1 MRPSVGFRPTR
12 PDHAAGMRIEP
23 PASVPICNGP
33 NPAAPAAPAPD
44 EDPPGVW
51 AGFQALRVMPCS
63 GQSPGD
69 FQPYSV
75 VVVLPTITAPAAFN
89 PTTAGASSATGAA
102 SLVRLPRRVG
112 KPATS
117 TRSFTVHGHAIQHSE
132 RASDAPAHFAFS
144 GGFDRARVQHGERVE
159 RGVQARD
166 AFGDGLQHLHGAEHA
181 AGVERQHVLGGQQSG
196 VGSWHGLFPIRC
208 VRAQHGA
215 RRRRCKP

>member
-1 MRPSVGFRPTR
+1 MAPNISAASRTVRVIGPRQETPGKALAGHIGMRPSVGFRPTR

-44 EDPPGVW
+44 EEPPGVW
-51 AGFQALRVMPCS
+51 AGFHALRVMPCN

-89 PTTAGASSATGAA
+89 PTTAGASSGTGAG

-117 TRSFTVHGHAIQHSE
+117 TRSFTVQGTPSRIPSGRPTRQRISLSVAASIARGFSTANALSVGLR
-132 RASDAPAHFAFS
+132 RATRSVTACRTS
-144 GGFDRARVQHGERVE
+144 TGLSMRRA
-159 RGVQARD
+159 
-166 AFGDGLQHLHGAEHA
+166 
-181 AGVERQHVLGGQQSG
+181 
-196 VGSWHGLFPIRC
+196 
-208 VRAQHGA
+208 
-215 RRRRCKP
+215 